1 MTVAIVEDSTI
12 IKERI
17 KEKIDQ
23 YPEIKLL
30 WEAGLLSDGLRKI
43 NEEIPDY
50 LILDIQL
57 PDGNGIDILKLIK
70 EKKYDTTVII
80 LTNYPIGGINSKC
93 CSIGADYF
101 FDKTNEF
108 EKVFSVLKKNLEI
121 TTNRN

>member
-1 MTVAIVEDSTI
+1 MNVAIVEDSTI
-12 IKERI
+12 IKDRI

-23 YPEIKLL
+23 YPEITIL
-30 WEAGLLSDGLRKI
+30 WEAELLSDGLRKI

-57 PDGNGIDILKLIK
+57 PDGNGIDLLKLIK
-70 EKKYDTTVII
+70 EKKYNTTVIV
-80 LTNYPIGGINSKC
+80 LTNYPIGGINLKC

-108 EKVFSVLKKNLEI
+108 EKVFSVLKENLET

>member
-1 MTVAIVEDSTI
+1 MTVAIVEDSII
-12 IKERI
+12 IKDRI

-23 YPEIKLL
+23 YPEITIL
-30 WEAGLLSDGLRKI
+30 WEAELLSDGLQKI
-43 NEEIPDY
+43 SKEIPDY

-70 EKKYDTTVII
+70 EKKYDTSVII
-80 LTNYPIGGINSKC
+80 LTNYPIVGINSKC

-108 EKVFSVLKKNLEI
+108 EKVFSILKEKLESQ
-121 TTNRN
+121 TNRN